1 MSAISV
7 TCRFLTLDNVLGI
20 YIPVD
25 IIILTATFSEN
36 SVMSFGCPLI
46 APLDEVA
53 MHYGVPR
60 KSVDLEWKKDL
71 LRFLPKGQGDIKCH
85 IPDAQTHLYSKES
98 GCEIVNNV

>member
-25 IIILTATFSEN
+25 IIILTATFTEN

-46 APLDEVA
+46 AP
-53 MHYGVPR
+53 PR
-60 KSVDLEWKKDL
+60 RGGNA
-71 LRFLPKGQGDIKCH
+71 LRS
-85 IPDAQTHLYSKES
+85 TS
-98 GCEIVNNV
+98 